1 MTADSLAARL
11 LAAFLDDLDEQM
23 RTLDANLLALE
34 STPTDVERLTAIFRV
49 AHTLKGAANATDVPY
64 VGDACHTLE
73 SLLAEARDGERVL
86 TEHDFRVLFFA
97 KDALADAGQRLR
109 RGQTLDDGPIAHLQP
124 ILRGEAPVPSAAS
137 VAAPVDV
144 AGDSQIRVA
153 PDKADALMA
162 SGSQLLVS
170 RSRLAGRTVE
180 AAALSDFVSHWAA
193 DWRVRGP
200 TIRRVL
206 AASDASKLIPLLDA
220 FSRNLDRVVHDA
232 GQLTT
237 DVSRDADAFRDMIG
251 DLFDRVRSIRMRPVA
266 DATAALPRA
275 IRDACATVGKSATL
289 MMTGTEV
296 EADRGVLDALRDAL
310 IHLVR
315 NAVDHG
321 IESPDARERAGKPRD
336 GRITLSA
343 ALRGERLV
351 VTVSDDGAG
360 IDPAVIRAALRAR
373 GLPIPAEDADVLRT
387 LFLNGFSTRA
397 EATTI
402 SGRGVGLNA
411 VDAAIG
417 AIGGTVT
424 VASTLGQGTTFTLE
438 CPVTLATIRALLVSV
453 GGQTLAIPTA
463 SIVHLQR
470 ARPDELVR
478 AEGRDV
484 YLTEGTPVPVVS
496 LARLLG
502 PPLAG
507 KPVTGSIPLVVIQ
520 SPDGRLAVAVD
531 QLREE
536 EEIVVRPIERAGG
549 ALPALSGAAIL
560 GTGDIALVINP
571 SIAIPQGLGLGAGHS
586 LTPDAGRDQSA
597 AARKRILV
605 VDDSITTRTLEQSTL
620 EAAGYDVVTA
630 VDGADAWRR
639 IQEESFALIVSDI
652 EMPRMDGLTLC
663 ETIRAN
669 KRTQQLPV
677 ILVTA
682 LESTAQRKR
691 GLDVGANAYVGKSTF
706 DQQTL
711 VETVRQLVG

>member
-1 MTADSLAARL
+1 MSSDSLAAKL

-34 STPTDVERLTAIFRV
+34 SNPTDADRLTAVFRV
-49 AHTLKGAANATDVPY
+49 AHTLKGAAHATAVPY

-73 SLLAEARDGERVL
+73 SLLAAARDGTHAL
-86 TEHDFRVLFFA
+86 TPHDFRILFFA

-109 RGQTLDDGPIAHLQP
+109 RGASLDDSPIAHLEA
-124 ILRGEAPVPSAAS
+124 ITRGIEQLPSAA
-137 VAAPVDV
+137 AAPAELANDT
-144 AGDSQIRVA
+144 QIRIA
-153 PDKADALMA
+153 PERADALMA

-170 RSRLAGRTVE
+170 RSRLTARTVE
-180 AAALSDFVSHWAA
+180 AAALRDFTLRWAA
-193 DWRVRGP
+193 DWRTRGP
-200 TIRRVL
+200 AVRRL
-206 AASDASKLIPLLDA
+206 LSRTEAATLLPLLDA
-220 FSRNLDRVVHDA
+220 FNRSLDRVVHDA
-232 GQLTT
+232 TQLTA
-237 DVSRDADAFRDMIG
+237 DVGRDADTFRDMIG
-251 DLFDRVRSIRMRPVA
+251 DLFERVRGIRMRPVA

-275 IRDACATVGKSATL
+275 IRDACASTGKLATL
-289 MMTGTEV
+289 AMRGTDV

-321 IESPDARERAGKPRD
+321 IEAPDVRERAGKSRE
-336 GRITLSA
+336 GHIMVAA

-351 VTVSDDGAG
+351 VTVADDGG
-360 IDPAVIRAALRAR
+360 GVDPHAVRAMLQAR
-373 GLPIPAEDADVLRT
+373 GLPIPSDDGDLLRA
-387 LFLNGFSTRA
+387 LFLSGFSTRA
-397 EATTI
+397 EATAI

-411 VDAAIG
+411 VDAAIA

-424 VASTLGQGTTFTLE
+424 VTSAVGQGTTFTLE

-453 GGQTLAIPTA
+453 GGQSVAIPTA

-470 ARPDELVR
+470 ARPEEIVR

-484 YLTEGTPVPVVS
+484 YLTDGTPVPVVS

-502 PPLAG
+502 PPLAD
-507 KPVTGSIPLVVIQ
+507 KPVVGTIALVVIQ
-520 SPDGRLAVAVD
+520 SPDGRLALAVE

-536 EEIVVRPIERAGG
+536 EEIVVRPIERVGG
-549 ALPALSGAAIL
+549 ALPMLSGAAIL
-560 GTGDIALVINP
+560 GTGDIALVLNP
-571 SIAIPQGLGLGAGHS
+571 VTAIPQGLGLGGGAAS
-586 LTPDAGRDQSA
+586 LAPRVAETSTRT
-597 AARKRILV
+597 RLLV

-639 IQEESFALIVSDI
+639 LQEEPFALVVSDI

-669 KRTQQLPV
+669 KRTQNIPV
-677 ILVTA
+677 VLVTA
-682 LESTAQRKR
+682 LESAAQKKR

-711 VETVRQLVG
+711 VDTVRQLVG